1 MTELIA
7 CASNEKG
14 ALKHVQN
21 VVERE
26 EWSNIIIIT
35 SQEFDNKQFSK
46 KTELIKI
53 DLNKTL
59 QELIEELTKTFK
71 NKIKDTE
78 VGLNLICGT
87 GKEHMAILSALLKS
101 GLGIRLV
108 ALTKEG
114 RKEV

>member
-1 MTELIA
+1 MTDLIA

-14 ALKHVQN
+14 ALKHLQN

-26 EWSNIIIIT
+26 EWTNIFLIT
-35 SQEFDNKQFSK
+35 SQDLDTKTFSK
-46 KTELIKI
+46 KIELIKI

-59 QELIEELTKTFK
+59 QELIEELTKLFK
-71 NKIKDTE
+71 HKIKDTE

-87 GKEHMAILSALLKS
+87 GKEHMAIISALLKS
-101 GLGIRLV
+101 GVGIRLV

-114 RKEV
+114 IKEV